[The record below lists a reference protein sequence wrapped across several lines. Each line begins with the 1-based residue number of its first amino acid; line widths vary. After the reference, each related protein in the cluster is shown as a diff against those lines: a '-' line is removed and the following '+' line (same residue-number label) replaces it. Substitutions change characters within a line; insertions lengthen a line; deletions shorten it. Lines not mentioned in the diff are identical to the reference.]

1 MSGFRFNG
9 ADLFRNLAE
18 QQIRSRAALGL
29 FGDTSAKKLESEAK
43 ANHPWQDRTYQARN
57 RLKGG
62 SEWLGNIL
70 RISLG
75 HGVDYGVYLE
85 LCNEGKYA
93 VIMPTINKMSPKII
107 RGLDN
112 LLK

>member
-29 FGDTSAKKLESEAK
+29 FGDTSAKKLENEAK
-43 ANHPWQDRTYQARN
+43 NNHPWTDRTYQARN
-57 RLKGG
+57 RLKGD